1 MERVRKGLRI
11 FSYVIAGLALVGI
24 TICCFHSDKLD
35 ISNYNFKNE
44 RLNGDSFKA
53 TVISDYHHRELKFKN
68 TNLIDAI
75 NNLEKQDAIFITG
88 DLIDTHNKNIDDQK
102 KIFEASCNKATKV
115 YFVTGNHEEYAP
127 LFNELKDSFKNYS
140 NFEYLDNK
148 SDLVTFADKNVCIY
162 GLEDPRFYSHSYKNG
177 KKDYGN
183 SEKYLEQFKPTIKE
197 DKINIL
203 LAHRPELVDLYSKYN
218 FDYVISGHTHGG
230 QFRIGNLTGW
240 SILHSSDNYSRGQ
253 FKITDRT
260 NLIVS
265 AGLGYTAMFPL
276 RINCNPELVTINIT
290 K

>member
-11 FSYVIAGLALVGI
+11 FSYVIVGLALVGL

-35 ISNYNFKNE
+35 ITNYDLKNE
-44 RLNGDSFKA
+44 RLTGDSFKA

-68 TNLIDAI
+68 TNLIDEI
-75 NNLEKQDAIFITG
+75 DKLDKQDAIFITG
-88 DLIDTHNKNIDDQK
+88 DLIDTHTKNLDDQK
-102 KIFEASCNKATKV
+102 KIFEASSKKADKV
-115 YFVTGNHEEYAP
+115 YFITGNHEEYAP
-127 LFNELKDSFKNYS
+127 LFNDLKQTIKEYNIVYEDKYYYDDNTFK
-140 NFEYLDNK
+140 
-148 SDLVTFADKNVCIY
+148 DKNICIY
-162 GLEDPRFYSHSYKNG
+162 GLEDPRFATHTYRNG
-177 KKDYGN
+177 KKDYGK
-183 SEKYLEQFKPTIKE
+183 SKEYLDSLKIDPN
-197 DKINIL
+197 KINIL
-203 LAHRPELVDLYSKYN
+203 LSHRPELVDLYSKYN

-253 FKITDRT
+253 FKINDRT

-265 AGLGYTAMFPL
+265 AGLGYSAMFPL